1 MHMHEGQRSTLGVV
15 LQELTVLFFATESP
29 VGIWC
34 LSIRLSYL
42 ASKLQRSACLC
53 FPSARITSTCNH
65 ARLFTQVLENKIMSS
80 CLHCKYFT
88 EVFFFYF
95 LNFFRF
101 VLYVCIFHFHIYA
114 CTPYECLVPTEVR
127 AGL

>member
-1 MHMHEGQRSTLGVV
+1 MHEGQRPTLGVV
-15 LQELTVLFFATESP
+15 LQELTILFFETESP

-42 ASKLQRSACLC
+42 ASKPQGSACLC
-53 FPSARITSTCNH
+53 LLSVGITSTCNH

-88 EVFFFYF
+88 EFFYF

-101 VLYVCIFHFHIYA
+101 VLYVCVFHLHIYT
-114 CTPYECLVPTEVR
+114 CIPYECLVPTEIR
-127 AGL
+127 GGL